1 MGLDADLDVGIFRFH
16 VQFAVVR
23 DSEGNFRIRGHIIHT
38 HLNYIYILYIY
49 IYIYIS

>member
-23 DSEGNFRIRGHIIHT
+23 DSEGNFGIRGHIIYT
-38 HLNYIYILYIY
+38 HEINMWYIY
-49 IYIYIS
+49 IYIYHDL